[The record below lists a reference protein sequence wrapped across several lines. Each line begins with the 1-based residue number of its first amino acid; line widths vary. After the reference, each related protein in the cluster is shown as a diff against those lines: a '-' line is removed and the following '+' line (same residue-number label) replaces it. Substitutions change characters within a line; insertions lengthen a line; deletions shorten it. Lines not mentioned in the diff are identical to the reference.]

1 MVLERTETEVIIRL
15 PVNIN
20 WEELELML
28 KFIRY
33 KERVSKSKAKQKDID
48 ALASEVNK
56 RWWDENKNRFLKIE

>member
-33 KERVSKSKAKQKDID
+33 KERVSKSKANQMEID
-48 ALASEVNK
+48 LLASELNK
-56 RWWDENKNRFLKIE
+56 QWWDENKNRFLKPE